1 MVKRTSM
8 TLLQR
13 VQTAIIHHPHLD
25 GRKIS
30 YSTSGKNVV
39 IQGKAKSFYEK
50 QMAQELL
57 RTIEGVGK
65 IENKI
70 VVVS

>member
-1 MVKRTSM
+1 MVKCNSM

-30 YSTSGKNVV
+30 YITSGKNIV
-39 IQGKAKSFYEK
+39 IEGKAKSFYEK

-65 IENKI
+65 IENK